1 MGAFLRRVRS
11 PLALQRH
18 DGLFTIG
25 NPNQI
30 PWYSAPFDPD
40 RVLTVKDDTIEF
52 RSGFVAH
59 GHSGGALFSQD
70 WYLVGMVTDDE
81 PPGGQALRIDRVL
94 ERLRAKGVAVDLAI
108 PVPPP
113 ALNAKH
119 QQMLATVEGASD
131 FDAAYVNAQLM
142 AHQEAVALFT
152 SYSSSGDVPQL
163 ASFAAQTLPTL
174 QMHLDHV
181 QSLSGGA
188 AAGM

>member
-1 MGAFLRRVRS
+1 MNFKIALVASALALGVAGCMTPMASAPPAAVTTASVFVPTAASSNLFEIESSRLALRRARDPEVRRFARQMIRDHNVATRRMAAVVRS
-11 PLALQRH
+11 
-18 DGLFTIG
+18 T
-25 NPNQI
+25 
-30 PWYSAPFDPD
+30 
-40 RVLTVKDDTIEF
+40 
-52 RSGFVAH
+52 
-59 GHSGGALFSQD
+59 
-70 WYLVGMVTDDE
+70 GM
-81 PPGGQALRIDRVL
+81 
-94 ERLRAKGVAVDLAI
+94 

-152 SYSSSGDVPQL
+152 SYASSGDVPQL
-163 ASFAAQTLPTL
+163 ASFAGQTLPTL